1 MSIVIPERE
10 KAEAY
15 MMVQTMIHT
24 REKSEEK
31 RERQRRT
38 INSGQVQG
46 RSRVAEREEE
56 VFDELVPLVEDALG
70 TARTR
75 KKLSP
80 RVDVEAERLRAND
93 PSRLY
98 RDEVGHAD
106 LLTSEEVNCLA
117 QSIEKGRVAATRP
130 GLPGHRELIE
140 AGNRAKQRLVEANL
154 RLVIH
159 VARRYKGFEMDLMDL
174 IQEGNLGL
182 MHAADKYDYRKG
194 YKFSTY
200 AIWWIRQAITRAL
213 TEQVQMIRVPL
224 YKMEMVKRL
233 TRARQSLEQGLEKE
247 PSLEDLASQMEVDV
261 EQVTDLLM
269 MIQAQ
274 DPLSLDIRRR
284 VGDDEIPLSDLLEDD
299 QLNSPERIVIAQTL
313 EVLIREL
320 LNDLTSRERSVI
332 RLRYGLD
339 DGHEHTLNEVGRKLG
354 LSHEA
359 VRQIEY
365 RALKKLDPLSRKR
378 KLEEFLA

>member
-1 MSIVIPERE
+1 MSIVLPERE
-10 KAEAY
+10 KVEAY
-15 MMVQTMIHT
+15 MKAQAVIGARA
-24 REKSEEK
+24 RE
-31 RERQRRT
+31 ERRQ
-38 INSGQVQG
+38 SAASGGQVE
-46 RSRVAEREEE
+46 ERTWDGALEAFE
-56 VFDELVPLVEDALG
+56 DLVPLGRAQASRGVRE
-70 TARTR
+70 RI
-75 KKLSP
+75 
-80 RVDVEAERLRAND
+80 DVEGERLRAND

-106 LLTSEEVNCLA
+106 LLTSEEVIRLA
-117 QSIEKGRVAATRP
+117 QCIERGRAAAARP
-130 GLPGHRELIE
+130 RQPGHQELIE
-140 AGNRAKQRLVEANL
+140 AGERAKQRLIEANL

-159 VARRYKGFEMDLMDL
+159 VARRYKGFETDLMDL

-182 MHAADKYDYRKG
+182 IHAVEKYDYRKG

-213 TEQVQMIRVPL
+213 TEQAQMIRVPL
-224 YKMEMVKRL
+224 YKMEKIKRL
-233 TRARQSLEQGLEKE
+233 TKARQDLEQGLEKE
-247 PSLEDLASQMEVDV
+247 PTLEDLAEGMDVSV
-261 EQVTDLLM
+261 EQVIDLLM
-269 MIQAQ
+269 MVQAQ
-274 DPLSLDIRRR
+274 DPLSLDIKRR
-284 VGDDEIPLSDLLEDD
+284 VGEDEVPLSDLLEDD
-299 QLNSPERIVIAQTL
+299 QVNSPERIVIAQTL

-320 LNDLTSRERSVI
+320 LNDLTPRERSVI

-359 VRQIEY
+359 VRQIES

>member
-1 MSIVIPERE
+1 MSIVLPERE
-10 KAEAY
+10 KVEAY
-15 MMVQTMIHT
+15 MKAQAMIGA
-24 REKSEEK
+24 R
-31 RERQRRT
+31 
-38 INSGQVQG
+38 
-46 RSRVAEREEE
+46 EREERRRSATSGGQGE
-56 VFDELVPLVEDALG
+56 ERAWDGALEAFEDLAPLVGEPLG
-70 TARTR
+70 RAQASRGVR
-75 KKLSP
+75 E
-80 RVDVEAERLRAND
+80 RIDVESERLRAND

-106 LLTSEEVNCLA
+106 LLTPEEVTRLA
-117 QSIEKGRVAATRP
+117 QCIERGRAAAARP
-130 GLPGHRELIE
+130 RQPGHQELIE
-140 AGNRAKQRLVEANL
+140 AGERAKQRLIEANL

-182 MHAADKYDYRKG
+182 IHAVEKYDYRKG

-213 TEQVQMIRVPL
+213 TEQAQMIRVPL
-224 YKMEMVKRL
+224 YKMEKIKRL
-233 TRARQSLEQGLEKE
+233 TKARQNLEQGLEKE
-247 PSLEDLASQMEVDV
+247 PTLEDLAEGMDVSV
-261 EQVTDLLM
+261 EQVIDLLM
-269 MIQAQ
+269 MVQAQ
-274 DPLSLDIRRR
+274 DPLSLDIKRR
-284 VGDDEIPLSDLLEDD
+284 VGEDEVPLSDLLEDD
-299 QLNSPERIVIAQTL
+299 QVNSPERIVIAQTL

-320 LNDLTSRERSVI
+320 LNDLTPRERSVI

-359 VRQIEY
+359 VRQIEC

>member
-1 MSIVIPERE
+1 MSIVVPERE
-10 KAEAY
+10 KAEVY
-15 MMVQTMIHT
+15 TMVQAMIQT
-24 REKSEEK
+24 REKEEK
-31 RERQRRT
+31 QERQRRSLR
-38 INSGQVQG
+38 SGKSQG
-46 RSRVAEREEE
+46 RNRVVERESE
-56 VFDELVPLVEDALG
+56 VFEELMPLVEEMSRPVRANRGL
-70 TARTR
+70 
-75 KKLSP
+75 KQ

-106 LLTSEEVNCLA
+106 LLTPEEVNRLA
-117 QSIEKGRVAATRP
+117 QCIERGRAAAARP
-130 GLPGHRELIE
+130 NQPGNREQIE
-140 AGNRAKQRLVEANL
+140 AGERARQRLVEANL

-159 VARRYKGFEMDLMDL
+159 VARRYRGFEMDLMDL

-182 MHAADKYDYRKG
+182 MHAVDKYDYRKG

-224 YKMEMVKRL
+224 YKMEMIKRL
-233 TRARQSLEQGLEKE
+233 TKVRQSLEQGLEKE
-247 PSLEDLASQMEVDV
+247 PTLEDLAERMDVDV
-261 EQVTDLLM
+261 EQVTDLLL

-284 VGDDEIPLSDLLEDD
+284 VGEDEIPLSDLLEDD
-299 QLNSPERIVIAQTL
+299 QVNSPERIVIAQTL

-320 LNDLTSRERSVI
+320 LNDLTLRERSVI

>member
-1 MSIVIPERE
+1 MSIVLPERE
-10 KAEAY
+10 KAEVY
-15 MMVQTMIHT
+15 MMVQAMIQT
-24 REKSEEK
+24 REKEEK
-31 RERQRRT
+31 QERQRRPMR
-38 INSGQVQG
+38 SGQGQG
-46 RSRVAEREEE
+46 RNRIGERETE
-56 VFDELVPLVEDALG
+56 VFDELAPLVEEPFEVLRANKGL
-70 TARTR
+70 RQ
-75 KKLSP
+75 
-80 RVDVEAERLRAND
+80 RVDVETERLRAND

-106 LLTSEEVNCLA
+106 LLTPEEVNRLA
-117 QSIEKGRVAATRP
+117 QCIEKGRVAAARP
-130 GLPGHRELIE
+130 GLPGNREQIE
-140 AGNRAKQRLVEANL
+140 AGERAKQRLVEANL

-182 MHAADKYDYRKG
+182 MHAVDKYDYRRG

-224 YKMEMVKRL
+224 YKMEMIKRL
-233 TRARQSLEQGLEKE
+233 TKARQSLEQGLEKE
-247 PSLEDLASQMEVDV
+247 PSLEDLAEQMEVDV
-261 EQVTDLLM
+261 EQVTDLLL

-284 VGDDEIPLSDLLEDD
+284 VGEDEIPLSDLLEDD
-299 QLNSPERIVIAQTL
+299 QVNSPERIVIAQTL

>member
-1 MSIVIPERE
+1 MSIVLPERE
-10 KAEAY
+10 KVEAY
-15 MMVQTMIHT
+15 RMVQAMIGT
-24 REKSEEK
+24 RAKP
-31 RERQRRT
+31 ERQ
-38 INSGQVQG
+38 Q
-46 RSRVAEREEE
+46 RSSTSTQAREDERLWERGAE
-56 VFDELVPLVEDALG
+56 VFDELAPLVGKQSIKQQTSKGLKE
-70 TARTR
+70 RI
-75 KKLSP
+75 
-80 RVDVEAERLRAND
+80 DVESERLRTND

-98 RDEVGHAD
+98 RDEVGHAN
-106 LLTSEEVNCLA
+106 LLTPEEVTHLA
-117 QSIEKGRVAATRP
+117 QCIERGRAAATSPRQ
-130 GLPGHRELIE
+130 PGHRELIE
-140 AGNRAKQRLVEANL
+140 AGEQAKHRLIEANL

-182 MHAADKYDYRKG
+182 IHAVDKYDYRKG

-200 AIWWIRQAITRAL
+200 AIWWIRQAIARAL
-213 TEQVQMIRVPL
+213 TEQAQMIHVPL
-224 YKMEMVKRL
+224 YKMEQIKQL
-233 TRARQSLEQGLEKE
+233 TRARRHLEQGLEKE
-247 PSLEDLASQMEVDV
+247 PTLEELATQMEVSV
-261 EQVTDLLM
+261 EQVIDLLL

-284 VGDDEIPLSDLLEDD
+284 VGEDEIPLSDLLEDD
-299 QLNSPERIVIAQTL
+299 QVNSPERIVIAQTL

-320 LNDLTSRERSVI
+320 LNDLTPRERSVI

-339 DGHEHTLNEVGRKLG
+339 DGHEQTLNEVGRKLG

>member
-1 MSIVIPERE
+1 M
-10 KAEAY
+10 
-15 MMVQTMIHT
+15 
-24 REKSEEK
+24 
-31 RERQRRT
+31 
-38 INSGQVQG
+38 
-46 RSRVAEREEE
+46 
-56 VFDELVPLVEDALG
+56 PLVELPFETVRA
-70 TARTR
+70 TR
-75 KKLSP
+75 AVRQ

-106 LLTSEEVNCLA
+106 LLTPEEVNRLA
-117 QSIEKGRVAATRP
+117 QCIERGRIAAVRP

-140 AGNRAKQRLVEANL
+140 AGDRAKQRLVEANL

-182 MHAADKYDYRKG
+182 MHAVDKYDYRKG

-224 YKMEMVKRL
+224 YKMEMIKRL
-233 TRARQSLEQGLEKE
+233 TKARQRLEQGLEKE
-247 PSLEDLASQMEVDV
+247 PSLEDLAEQMEVDV
-261 EQVTDLLM
+261 DQVTDLLL

-284 VGDDEIPLSDLLEDD
+284 VGEDEIPLSDLLEDD
-299 QLNSPERIVIAQTL
+299 QVNSPERIVIAQTL

-320 LNDLTSRERSVI
+320 LNDLTSRERQVI
-332 RLRYGLD
+332 HLRYGLD

>member
-1 MSIVIPERE
+1 MSSLLQARKKVDE
-10 KAEAY
+10 Y
-15 MMVQTMIHT
+15 MMVQAMVPT
-24 REKSEEK
+24 REKKES
-31 RERQRRT
+31 QRRPAHGPST
-38 INSGQVQG
+38 REQSQTWGQ
-46 RSRVAEREEE
+46 SLE
-56 VFDELVPLVEDALG
+56 VFDDLSPLVGEPFES
-70 TARTR
+70 TKT
-75 KKLSP
+75 KK
-80 RVDVEAERLRAND
+80 RQGRQVDVEIERLRAND

-98 RDEVGHAD
+98 RDEVGYAN
-106 LLTSEEVNCLA
+106 LLTPEEVNRLA
-117 QSIEKGRVAATRP
+117 QCIERGRAAAARP
-130 GLPGHRELIE
+130 NQPGHREMIE
-140 AGNRAKQRLVEANL
+140 AGDRAKNRLIEANL

-159 VARRYKGFEMDLMDL
+159 VARRYRGFEMDLMDL

-182 MHAADKYDYRKG
+182 IHAVDKYDYRKG

-213 TEQVQMIRVPL
+213 TEQAQMIHVPL
-224 YKMEMVKRL
+224 YKMEKIKRL
-233 TRARQSLEQGLEKE
+233 SKARQHLEQGLEKE
-247 PSLEDLASQMEVDV
+247 PTLEDLAEQMETTV
-261 EQVTDLLM
+261 EQVIELLM

-284 VGDDEIPLSDLLEDD
+284 VGEDEIPLSDLLEDD
-299 QLNSPERIVIAQTL
+299 QVYSPERIVIAQTL
-313 EVLIREL
+313 EVLIQEL
-320 LNDLTSRERSVI
+320 LNDLTARERSVI
-332 RLRYGLD
+332 RLRYGLA

>member
-1 MSIVIPERE
+1 MSIVLPERE
-10 KAEAY
+10 KVEAY
-15 MMVQTMIHT
+15 MKAQAMIGA
-24 REKSEEK
+24 R
-31 RERQRRT
+31 
-38 INSGQVQG
+38 
-46 RSRVAEREEE
+46 EREERRRSATSGGQVE
-56 VFDELVPLVEDALG
+56 ERAWDGALETFEDLTPLVGEPLG
-70 TARTR
+70 RAQASRGVR
-75 KKLSP
+75 E
-80 RVDVEAERLRAND
+80 RIDVESERLRAND

-106 LLTSEEVNCLA
+106 LLTPEEVTRLA
-117 QSIEKGRVAATRP
+117 QCIERGRAAAARP
-130 GLPGHRELIE
+130 RQPGHQELIE
-140 AGNRAKQRLVEANL
+140 AGERAKQRLIEANL

-182 MHAADKYDYRKG
+182 IHAVEKYDYRKG

-213 TEQVQMIRVPL
+213 TEQAQMIRVPL
-224 YKMEMVKRL
+224 YKMEKIKRL
-233 TRARQSLEQGLEKE
+233 TKARQNLEQGLEKE
-247 PSLEDLASQMEVDV
+247 PTLEDLAEGMDVSV
-261 EQVTDLLM
+261 EQVIDLLM
-269 MIQAQ
+269 MVQAQ
-274 DPLSLDIRRR
+274 DPLSLDIKRR
-284 VGDDEIPLSDLLEDD
+284 VGEDEVPLSDLLEDD
-299 QLNSPERIVIAQTL
+299 QVNSPERIVIAQTL

-320 LNDLTSRERSVI
+320 LNDLTPRERSVI

-359 VRQIEY
+359 VRQIEC

>member
-1 MSIVIPERE
+1 MSNLLQTRQKVDE
-10 KAEAY
+10 Y
-15 MMVQTMIHT
+15 MVAQAMIQTP
-24 REKSEEK
+24 EK
-31 RERQRRT
+31 RSPQRRSSEKT
-38 INSGQVQG
+38 QTSERSWEQG
-46 RSRVAEREEE
+46 LEIFEGLTPLGG
-56 VFDELVPLVEDALG
+56 ELFENG
-70 TARTR
+70 RTR
-75 KKLSP
+75 KRTVE
-80 RVDVEAERLRAND
+80 RVDMEIERLRAND

-98 RDEVGHAD
+98 RDEVGHSD
-106 LLTSEEVNCLA
+106 LLTAEEVNRLA
-117 QSIEKGRVAATRP
+117 QCIERGRNAAVRP
-130 GLPGHRELIE
+130 NLPGHRELIE
-140 AGNRAKQRLVEANL
+140 AGERAKNRLIEANL

-159 VARRYKGFEMDLMDL
+159 VARRYRGFDMDFMDL

-182 MHAADKYDYRKG
+182 IHAVDKYDYRKG

-213 TEQVQMIRVPL
+213 TEQAPMIHVPL
-224 YKMEMVKRL
+224 YKMEKIKRL
-233 TRARQSLEQGLEKE
+233 SKARQHLEQGLEKE
-247 PSLEDLASQMEVDV
+247 PTLEDLAEQMEVSV
-261 EQVTDLLM
+261 EQVIELLM
-269 MIQAQ
+269 MIQTQ

-284 VGDDEIPLSDLLEDD
+284 VGEDEIPLSDLLEDD
-299 QLNSPERIVIAQTL
+299 QVYSPERIVIAQTL

-320 LNDLTSRERSVI
+320 LNDLLPRERSVI

-378 KLEEFLA
+378 KLEEFLV

>member
-1 MSIVIPERE
+1 MSIVLPERE
-10 KAEAY
+10 KAEVY
-15 MMVQTMIHT
+15 MMVQAMIQT
-24 REKSEEK
+24 REKEEK
-31 RERQRRT
+31 QERQRRPMRE
-38 INSGQVQG
+38 GQGQ
-46 RSRVAEREEE
+46 RRNRVVERETE
-56 VFDELVPLVEDALG
+56 VFDELAPVVEEPFE
-70 TARTR
+70 TVRVHKESR
-75 KKLSP
+75 Q
-80 RVDVEAERLRAND
+80 RVDVETERLRAND

-106 LLTSEEVNCLA
+106 LLTPEEVNRLA
-117 QSIEKGRVAATRP
+117 QCIENGRSAATRP
-130 GLPGHRELIE
+130 SLPGHREQIE
-140 AGNRAKQRLVEANL
+140 AGERAKQRLVEANL

-182 MHAADKYDYRKG
+182 MHAVDKYDYRRG

-224 YKMEMVKRL
+224 YKMEMIKRL

-247 PSLEDLASQMEVDV
+247 PSLEDLAEQMEVDV
-261 EQVTDLLM
+261 EQVTDLLL

-284 VGDDEIPLSDLLEDD
+284 VGEDEIPLSDLLEDD
-299 QLNSPERIVIAQTL
+299 QVNSPERIVIAQTL

-320 LNDLTSRERSVI
+320 LNDLTARERSVI

>member
-1 MSIVIPERE
+1 MSIVLPERE
-10 KAEAY
+10 RVEEY
-15 MMVQTMIHT
+15 MMVQAMIQT
-24 REKSEEK
+24 RE
-31 RERQRRT
+31 RGERQRRPT
-38 INSGQVQG
+38 QG
-46 RSRVAEREEE
+46 RQAQEQGAWERGLD
-56 VFDELVPLVEDALG
+56 VFGELAPLVGEPFE
-70 TARTR
+70 
-75 KKLSP
+75 KLSGSG
-80 RVDVEAERLRAND
+80 RQGARIDVEAERLRAND

-106 LLTSEEVNCLA
+106 LLTPEEVNRLA
-117 QSIEKGRVAATRP
+117 QCIERGRAAAMRP
-130 GLPGHRELIE
+130 NQPGSRELIE
-140 AGNRAKQRLVEANL
+140 AGERARNRLIEANL

-182 MHAADKYDYRKG
+182 MHAVEKYDYHKG

-213 TEQVQMIRVPL
+213 TEQAQMIRVPL
-224 YKMEMVKRL
+224 YKMEKIKQL
-233 TRARQSLEQGLEKE
+233 TRARQNLEQGLEKE
-247 PSLEDLASQMEVDV
+247 PTLEDLAEQMEISV
-261 EQVTDLLM
+261 EQVIDLLM
-269 MIQAQ
+269 MLQAQ

-284 VGDDEIPLSDLLEDD
+284 VGEDEIPLSELLEDD
-299 QLNSPERIVIAQTL
+299 QVNSPERIVIAQTL

-320 LNDLTSRERSVI
+320 LNDLTPRERSVI

>member
-1 MSIVIPERE
+1 MSIVLPERE
-10 KAEAY
+10 KVEEY
-15 MMVQTMIHT
+15 MMVQAMTST
-24 REKSEEK
+24 RMR
-31 RERQRRT
+31 REQQRQPAHGPGT
-38 INSGQVQG
+38 QG
-46 RSRVAEREEE
+46 SDWVGENGLE
-56 VFDELVPLVEDALG
+56 VFEGLTALVGEPIERIY
-70 TARTR
+70 ARPTVV
-75 KKLSP
+75 K
-80 RVDVEAERLRAND
+80 RVDVEAERLQAND

-106 LLTSEEVNCLA
+106 LLTPEEVNRLA
-117 QSIEKGRVAATRP
+117 QCIERGRAAAVRP
-130 GLPGHRELIE
+130 SQPGHREIIE
-140 AGNRAKQRLVEANL
+140 AGERAKNRLIEANL

-159 VARRYKGFEMDLMDL
+159 VARRYKGFEIDLMDL

-182 MHAADKYDYRKG
+182 MHAVDKYDYRKG

-213 TEQVQMIRVPL
+213 TEQAQMIRVPL
-224 YKMEMVKRL
+224 YKMEKIKQL
-233 TRARQSLEQGLEKE
+233 TKARQNLEQGLEKE
-247 PSLEDLASQMEVDV
+247 PTLEDLAEQMEVGV
-261 EQVTDLLM
+261 EQIIELLM

-284 VGDDEIPLSDLLEDD
+284 VGEDEIPLSDLLEDD
-299 QLNSPERIVIAQTL
+299 QVNSPERIVIAQTL

-320 LNDLTSRERSVI
+320 LNDLTPRERSVI

-359 VRQIEY
+359 VRQIEC

>member
-1 MSIVIPERE
+1 MSIVLPERE
-10 KAEAY
+10 KAEVY
-15 MMVQTMIHT
+15 MMVQAMVQT
-24 REKSEEK
+24 REKEG
-31 RERQRRT
+31 RQQRPTHGTQAQGRQR
-38 INSGQVQG
+38 VL
-46 RSRVAEREEE
+46 EREAE
-56 VFDELVPLVEDALG
+56 VFDELAPLVQEPFKTLQANKGLKE
-70 TARTR
+70 RI
-75 KKLSP
+75 
-80 RVDVEAERLRAND
+80 DVQVERLQAND

-106 LLTSEEVNCLA
+106 LLTPEEVNRLA
-117 QSIEKGRVAATRP
+117 QCIERGRAAATRP
-130 GLPGHRELIE
+130 SQPGHRELIE
-140 AGNRAKQRLVEANL
+140 AGECARNRLVEANL

-182 MHAADKYDYRKG
+182 MHAVDKFDYRKG

-224 YKMEMVKRL
+224 YKMEKIKRL
-233 TRARQSLEQGLEKE
+233 TKARQSLEQGLEKE
-247 PSLEDLASQMEVDV
+247 PTLEDLAEQMEVGVD
-261 EQVTDLLM
+261 QVIDLLK

-284 VGDDEIPLSDLLEDD
+284 IGEDEIPLSDLLEDD
-299 QLNSPERIVIAQTL
+299 QVNSPERIVIAQTL

-320 LNDLTSRERSVI
+320 LNDLTPRERSVI

>member
-1 MSIVIPERE
+1 
-10 KAEAY
+10 
-15 MMVQTMIHT
+15 MI
-24 REKSEEK
+24 
-31 RERQRRT
+31 RRPP
-38 INSGQVQG
+38 
-46 RSRVAEREEE
+46 RSTLFPYTTLFR
-56 VFDELVPLVEDALG
+56 
-70 TARTR
+70 
-75 KKLSP
+75 S
-80 RVDVEAERLRAND
+80 
-93 PSRLY
+93 
-98 RDEVGHAD
+98 
-106 LLTSEEVNCLA
+106 
-117 QSIEKGRVAATRP
+117 
-130 GLPGHRELIE
+130 
-140 AGNRAKQRLVEANL
+140 
-154 RLVIH
+154 
-159 VARRYKGFEMDLMDL
+159 
-174 IQEGNLGL
+174 
-182 MHAADKYDYRKG
+182 
-194 YKFSTY
+194 STY

-213 TEQVQMIRVPL
+213 TEQVQMIRVLL

-233 TRARQSLEQGLEKE
+233 TKARQSLEQGLEKE
-247 PSLEDLASQMEVDV
+247 PSLEDLASQMEIDV
-261 EQVTDLLM
+261 EQVTDLLL

-284 VGDDEIPLSDLLEDD
+284 VGEDEIPLSDLLEDD
-299 QLNSPERIVIAQTL
+299 QVNSPERIVIAQTL

>member
-1 MSIVIPERE
+1 LR
-10 KAEAY
+10 
-15 MMVQTMIHT
+15 
-24 REKSEEK
+24 RGSEQKK
-31 RERQRRT
+31 R
-38 INSGQVQG
+38 
-46 RSRVAEREEE
+46 
-56 VFDELVPLVEDALG
+56 
-70 TARTR
+70 
-75 KKLSP
+75 
-80 RVDVEAERLRAND
+80 
-93 PSRLY
+93 
-98 RDEVGHAD
+98 
-106 LLTSEEVNCLA
+106 
-117 QSIEKGRVAATRP
+117 
-130 GLPGHRELIE
+130 LI
-140 AGNRAKQRLVEANL
+140 EANL

-182 MHAADKYDYRKG
+182 IHAVDKYDYRKG

-213 TEQVQMIRVPL
+213 TEQAQMIRVPL
-224 YKMEMVKRL
+224 YKMEKIKRL
-233 TRARQSLEQGLEKE
+233 MKARQNLEQGLEKE
-247 PSLEDLASQMEVDV
+247 PTLEDLAEGMDVTVD
-261 EQVTDLLM
+261 QVIDLLM

-274 DPLSLDIRRR
+274 DPLSLDIKRR
-284 VGDDEIPLSDLLEDD
+284 VGEDEVPLSDLLEDD
-299 QLNSPERIVIAQTL
+299 QVNSPERIVIAQTL

-320 LNDLTSRERSVI
+320 LNDLTPRERSVI

-359 VRQIEY
+359 VRQIEN

>member
-1 MSIVIPERE
+1 MSSLLKERKKVE
-10 KAEAY
+10 ETTT
-15 MMVQTMIHT
+15 VQAILQ
-24 REKSEEK
+24 RPVKK
-31 RERQRRT
+31 ERQRRPAT
-38 INSGQVQG
+38 SKKAQIQETGWEKG
-46 RSRVAEREEE
+46 LD
-56 VFDELVPLVEDALG
+56 VFENLAPLVVDHFEK
-70 TARTR
+70 TA
-75 KKLSP
+75 KKP
-80 RVDVEAERLRAND
+80 VERVDGEIERLRAND

-106 LLTSEEVNCLA
+106 LLTADEVNRLA
-117 QSIEKGRVAATRP
+117 QCIERGRTAATRP
-130 GLPGHRELIE
+130 NQPGHRELIE
-140 AGNRAKQRLVEANL
+140 AGEQAKNSLIEANL

-159 VARRYKGFEMDLMDL
+159 VARRYRGFEMDLMDL

-182 MHAADKYDYRKG
+182 IHAVDKYDYRKG

-213 TEQVQMIRVPL
+213 TEQAQMIRVPL
-224 YKMEMVKRL
+224 YKMEKIKQL
-233 TRARQSLEQGLEKE
+233 TKARRSLEQGLEKE
-247 PSLEDLASQMEVDV
+247 PTLDDLAQQMEISV
-261 EQVTDLLM
+261 EQVIELLM

-284 VGDDEIPLSDLLEDD
+284 VGDDEIPLSELLEDD
-299 QLNSPERIVIAQTL
+299 QVNSPERIVIAQTL

-320 LNDLTSRERSVI
+320 LNDLTPRERGVI
-332 RLRYGLD
+332 RLRYGLA

-365 RALKKLDPLSRKR
+365 RSLKKLDPLSRKR

>member
-1 MSIVIPERE
+1 MSIVLPERE
-10 KAEAY
+10 KVEAY
-15 MMVQTMIHT
+15 MVQAMIQT
-24 REKSEEK
+24 REKEAK
-31 RERQRRT
+31 QERQRRPMRE
-38 INSGQVQG
+38 GQRQRG
-46 RSRVAEREEE
+46 NRVLEREAE
-56 VFDELVPLVEDALG
+56 VFEELGTLVEGPFEPL
-70 TARTR
+70 RTTR
-75 KKLSP
+75 GVRQ
-80 RVDVEAERLRAND
+80 RVDVEAERMRAND

-106 LLTSEEVNCLA
+106 LLTPEEVNRLA
-117 QSIEKGRVAATRP
+117 QCIERGRIAAVRP

-140 AGNRAKQRLVEANL
+140 AGDRAKQRLVEANL

-182 MHAADKYDYRKG
+182 MHAVDKYDYRKG

-224 YKMEMVKRL
+224 YKMEMIKRL
-233 TRARQSLEQGLEKE
+233 TKARQRLEQGLEKE
-247 PSLEDLASQMEVDV
+247 PSLEDLAEQMEVDV
-261 EQVTDLLM
+261 DQVTDLLL

-284 VGDDEIPLSDLLEDD
+284 VGEDEIPLSDLLEDD
-299 QLNSPERIVIAQTL
+299 QVNSPERIVIAQTL

-320 LNDLTSRERSVI
+320 LNDLTSRERQVI
-332 RLRYGLD
+332 HLRYGLD

>member
-1 MSIVIPERE
+1 MSSLL
-10 KAEAY
+10 
-15 MMVQTMIHT
+15 QT
-24 REKSEEK
+24 REKVEEYMVAQATISTREK
-31 RERQRRT
+31 RRSQRRPSEHT
-38 INSGQVQG
+38 QTQERELVQG
-46 RSRVAEREEE
+46 LDIFEGLS
-56 VFDELVPLVEDALG
+56 PLVSEPFEG
-70 TARTR
+70 TRGNNRR
-75 KKLSP
+75 KVE
-80 RVDVEAERLRAND
+80 RIDVEVERIRAND

-98 RDEVGHAD
+98 RDEVGRSD
-106 LLTSEEVNCLA
+106 LLTAEEVNRLA
-117 QSIEKGRVAATRP
+117 QCIEKGRAATVRP
-130 GLPGHRELIE
+130 NLPGNKELIA
-140 AGNRAKQRLVEANL
+140 AGERAKNRLIEANL

-159 VARRYKGFEMDLMDL
+159 VARRYRGLEMDLMDL

-182 MHAADKYDYRKG
+182 IHAVDKYDYRKG

-213 TEQVQMIRVPL
+213 TEQAQMIHVPL
-224 YKMEMVKRL
+224 YKMEKIKRL
-233 TRARQSLEQGLEKE
+233 TRARQFLEQGLEKE
-247 PSLEDLASQMEVDV
+247 PTLEDLAGQMEVSV
-261 EQVTDLLM
+261 EQIIELLA

-284 VGDDEIPLSDLLEDD
+284 VGEDEVPLSDLLEDD
-299 QLNSPERIVIAQTL
+299 QVNSPERIVIAQTL

-320 LNDLTSRERSVI
+320 LNDITPRERSVI

>member
-1 MSIVIPERE
+1 MSSLLRVRE
-10 KAEAY
+10 KVEEP
-15 MMVQTMIHT
+15 MMVQAIVPL
-24 REKSEEK
+24 REKGEK
-31 RERQRRT
+31 QQRPT
-38 INSGQVQG
+38 KSAQKQEWFWDADGGLNGVL
-46 RSRVAEREEE
+46 A
-56 VFDELVPLVEDALG
+56 PLVEESLG
-70 TARTR
+70 STGKRRETR
-75 KKLSP
+75 ASEE
-80 RVDVEAERLRAND
+80 VERLRAND

-106 LLTSEEVNCLA
+106 LLTPEEVIRLA
-117 QSIEKGRVAATRP
+117 QCIEKGRAAASRP
-130 GLPGHRELIE
+130 NQPGQREIIE
-140 AGNRAKQRLVEANL
+140 AGGRAKNRLIEANL

-182 MHAADKYDYRKG
+182 IHAVDKYDYRKG

-213 TEQVQMIRVPL
+213 TEQAQMIRVPL
-224 YKMEMVKRL
+224 YKMEKIKRL

-247 PSLEDLASQMEVDV
+247 PTLEDLAEQMEVSV
-261 EQVTDLLM
+261 EQVIELLM

-299 QLNSPERIVIAQTL
+299 QVNSPERIVIAQTL

-320 LNDLTSRERSVI
+320 LNDLTPRERSVI

-339 DGHEHTLNEVGRKLG
+339 DGHEHTLNEAGRKLG

-378 KLEEFLA
+378 KLEEFLV

>member
-1 MSIVIPERE
+1 MSNLLQSPEKVDE
-10 KAEAY
+10 F
-15 MMVQTMIHT
+15 MVAQMGQT
-24 REKSEEK
+24 RNK
-31 RERQRRT
+31 RGNQRRSPK
-38 INSGQVQG
+38 N
-46 RSRVAEREEE
+46 APPEEQAQNWE
-56 VFDELVPLVEDALG
+56 NKFELFDGLALVGEAFEIEKPQ
-70 TARTR
+70 
-75 KKLSP
+75 KP
-80 RVDVEAERLRAND
+80 RVERGVEAEIERLRAND

-106 LLTSEEVNCLA
+106 LLTPEEVNCVA
-117 QSIEKGRVAATRP
+117 QCIEKGRTAAVRP
-130 GLPGHRELIE
+130 NQPGHRELIK
-140 AGNRAKQRLVEANL
+140 AGEQAKNRLIEANL

-159 VARRYKGFEMDLMDL
+159 VARRYKGFEMDFMDL

-182 MHAADKYDYRKG
+182 IHAVDKYDYSKG

-213 TEQVQMIRVPL
+213 TEQAQMIHVPL
-224 YKMEMVKRL
+224 YKMEKIKRL
-233 TRARQSLEQGLEKE
+233 TKARQHLEQGLEKE
-247 PSLEDLASQMEVDV
+247 PSLEDLAEQMEISV
-261 EQVTDLLM
+261 EQVIELLM

-299 QLNSPERIVIAQTL
+299 QVNSPERIVIAHTL

-320 LNDLTSRERSVI
+320 LNDLTIRERSVI

-339 DGHEHTLNEVGRKLG
+339 DGHEYTLNEVGRKLG

-365 RALKKLDPLSRKR
+365 RALKKLDPLSRQR

>member
-1 MSIVIPERE
+1 MSIVLPERE
-10 KAEAY
+10 KAEVY
-15 MMVQTMIHT
+15 MMVQAMIQT
-24 REKSEEK
+24 REKEEK
-31 RERQRRT
+31 QERQRRPMRG
-38 INSGQVQG
+38 GQGQG
-46 RSRVAEREEE
+46 RNRVVERETE
-56 VFDELVPLVEDALG
+56 VFDELASVVEEPFETMRVHKEL
-70 TARTR
+70 RQ
-75 KKLSP
+75 
-80 RVDVEAERLRAND
+80 RVDVETERLRAND

-106 LLTSEEVNCLA
+106 LLTPEEVNRLA
-117 QSIEKGRVAATRP
+117 QCIEKGRSAATRP
-130 GLPGHRELIE
+130 SLPGHREQIE
-140 AGNRAKQRLVEANL
+140 AGERAKQRLVEANL

-182 MHAADKYDYRKG
+182 MHAVDKYDYRRG

-224 YKMEMVKRL
+224 YKMEMIKRL

-247 PSLEDLASQMEVDV
+247 PSLEDLAEQMEVDV
-261 EQVTDLLM
+261 EQVTDLLL

-299 QLNSPERIVIAQTL
+299 QVNSPERIVIAQTL

-320 LNDLTSRERSVI
+320 LNDLTARERSVI

>member
-1 MSIVIPERE
+1 MNSLLQERE
-10 KAEAY
+10 KVEEFIMA
-15 MMVQTMIHT
+15 QTMSQT
-24 REKSEEK
+24 RRKGGARPKQSTEVPEQAEGWEKGLDMFDGLAPLVGEPSERITSK
-31 RERQRRT
+31 R
-38 INSGQVQG
+38 
-46 RSRVAEREEE
+46 REERI
-56 VFDELVPLVEDALG
+56 DL
-70 TARTR
+70 
-75 KKLSP
+75 
-80 RVDVEAERLRAND
+80 EAERLRAND

-106 LLTSEEVNCLA
+106 LLTAEEVNRLA
-117 QSIEKGRVAATRP
+117 QCIEKGRLAAKRP
-130 GLPGHRELIE
+130 NHPGHKELVQ
-140 AGNRAKQRLVEANL
+140 AGENAKNRLIEANL

-159 VARRYKGFEMDLMDL
+159 VARRYKGFEIDLMDL

-182 MHAADKYDYRKG
+182 IHAVDKYDYHKG

-213 TEQVQMIRVPL
+213 TEQAQMIRVPL
-224 YKMEMVKRL
+224 YKMEKIKRL
-233 TRARQSLEQGLEKE
+233 TRTRQELEQGLEKE
-247 PSLEDLASQMEVDV
+247 PSLEALAEQMEVSVD
-261 EQVTDLLM
+261 QVIDLLS

-284 VGDDEIPLSDLLEDD
+284 VGEDEVPLSDLLEDD
-299 QLNSPERIVIAQTL
+299 QVNSPERIVIAQTL

-320 LNDLTSRERSVI
+320 LTNLTVRERSVI

-339 DGHEHTLNEVGRKLG
+339 DGHEYTLNEVGRKLG

-365 RALKKLDPLSRKR
+365 RALRKLDPLSRNR

>member
-1 MSIVIPERE
+1 MSIVLPERE
-10 KAEAY
+10 KVEVY
-15 MMVQTMIHT
+15 MVQAMIQT
-24 REKSEEK
+24 REKEEK
-31 RERQRRT
+31 QERQRRPMRG
-38 INSGQVQG
+38 SQVQKKN
-46 RSRVAEREEE
+46 RVAEREEE
-56 VFDELVPLVEDALG
+56 VFDELVPLVREPSETLRTNKGLRQRIDA
-70 TARTR
+70 
-75 KKLSP
+75 
-80 RVDVEAERLRAND
+80 DIERLQASD
-93 PSRLY
+93 PSRMY

-106 LLTSEEVNCLA
+106 LLTPEEVNRLA
-117 QSIEKGRVAATRP
+117 QCIEKGRSAAARP
-130 GLPGHRELIE
+130 NLPGHREQIE
-140 AGNRAKQRLVEANL
+140 AGERAKQRLVEANL

-182 MHAADKYDYRKG
+182 MHAVDKYDYRKG

-224 YKMEMVKRL
+224 YKMEMIKRL
-233 TRARQSLEQGLEKE
+233 TKARQSLEQGLEKE
-247 PSLEDLASQMEVDV
+247 PTLEDLAEQMEVDV
-261 EQVTDLLM
+261 EQVTDLMM

-284 VGDDEIPLSDLLEDD
+284 VGEDEIPLSDLLEDD
-299 QLNSPERIVIAQTL
+299 QVNSPERIVIAQTL

-320 LNDLTSRERSVI
+320 LNDLTARERSVI
-332 RLRYGLD
+332 HLRYGLD

>member
-10 KAEAY
+10 KAEVY
-15 MMVQTMIHT
+15 MMVQAMIQT
-24 REKSEEK
+24 REKEEK
-31 RERQRRT
+31 QERQRRPLRG
-38 INSGQVQG
+38 GQEQG
-46 RSRVAEREEE
+46 KKRIMEREVEI
-56 VFDELVPLVEDALG
+56 FDELAPVVEEPFETLHV
-70 TARTR
+70 TR
-75 KKLSP
+75 GIKQ
-80 RVDVEAERLRAND
+80 RVDVEAERLQAND

-98 RDEVGHAD
+98 RDEVGHAN
-106 LLTSEEVNCLA
+106 LLTPEEVNRLA
-117 QSIEKGRVAATRP
+117 QCIEKGRAAAARP
-130 GLPGHRELIE
+130 SLPGHRELIE
-140 AGNRAKQRLVEANL
+140 AGNRAKQHLVEANL

-182 MHAADKYDYRKG
+182 MHAVDKYDYRKG

-233 TRARQSLEQGLEKE
+233 TKARQSLEQGLEKE
-247 PSLEDLASQMEVDV
+247 PSLEDLASQMEIDV
-261 EQVTDLLM
+261 EQVTDLLL

-284 VGDDEIPLSDLLEDD
+284 VGEDEIPLSDLLEDD
-299 QLNSPERIVIAQTL
+299 QVNSPERIVIAQTL